1 MKVGKYKY
9 DYRIISLKLS
19 EEEYQAFQNIVEEF
33 NFNRSKLLRQLVKK
47 FINEYQNEKIFFNKK
62 TKNLTYL

>member
-9 DYRIISLKLS
+9 DYKIISFKLKPA
-19 EEEYQAFQNIVEEF
+19 EYQAFQNIIEEF
-33 NFNRSKLLRQLVKK
+33 NFNRSKLLSQLVKK
-47 FINEYQNEKIFFNKK
+47 FINEYKNEKIFFNKK